1 MVVAVPEGFEGKTPT
16 LTEELGGPDALPL
29 DIAVVTGGSLE
40 TSLDMITATGASGK
54 SWYSGAGGSVTRGT
68 VLGVEGP
75 SGSLSDGPV
84 FFSLPDATGALL
96 RGTSS
101 PVFDASSSSSMRTRT
116 PPKLSSVPRS
126 GSIMVNV
133 PRRAFS
139 RSDEGHWGKLLVLF
153 FAFLGTSERKVT
165 WKEATTHALCVV
177 RAQSWRARTDER
189 SIVME
194 RGGRKLCLSG
204 KVKNNCVACT
214 GCPHGKLKCNCAEC
228 NCCPHGKAK
237 SSCVDCNSCPHGKR
251 KCDCAACNP
260 CPHGKLKRGCA
271 VCNPC
276 PHGKRKS
283 NCAAC
288 NPCPHGKLKNGCKEC
303 NCCPHGKLKR
313 SCTTCNPCPHGKV
326 KNWCAACKSARAGRS
341 ISPEIKLEPE
351 IKEEPEIKQEPFTIR
366 GYCGLDEGDV

>member
-214 GCPHGKLKCNCAEC
+214 GCPHGKLKRNCAEC
-228 NCCPHGKAK
+228 NCCPHGKVK
-237 SSCVDCNSCPHGKR
+237 HVFVD
-251 KCDCAACNP
+251 
-260 CPHGKLKRGCA
+260 
-271 VCNPC
+271 
-276 PHGKRKS
+276 
-283 NCAAC
+283 
-288 NPCPHGKLKNGCKEC
+288 
-303 NCCPHGKLKR
+303 
-313 SCTTCNPCPHGKV
+313 CNPCPHGKV
-326 KNWCAACKSARAGRS
+326 KHSCAKCKSCPHGKLKRFCAACTPCPHGKLKYWCAACKSARAERS
-341 ISPEIKLEPE
+341 SSPEMKNDPE
-351 IKEEPEIKQEPFTIR
+351 VKPEPEIKQELFTIH
-366 GYCGLDEGDV
+366 GYCGLDG